1 MRVSRYLAFAVVGN
15 LLVGVGAGQAATR
28 WIPVTAAS
36 RIGFEVS
43 QAGATVKGEFRR
55 FDSDIAFDPN
65 DLSSSKVRVEVD
77 VASVSTG
84 AEDRDRELPK
94 PDWFDLAR
102 FPRAVFEAETFE
114 RNENGFIAR
123 GTLSLRDVK
132 QPVSLPFTLDIN
144 GETARMDAKLDL
156 DRTTFGVGQGMWA
169 ASDMVGKTVS
179 LTIHL
184 EAKRN

>member
-1 MRVSRYLAFAVVGN
+1 MRASCFLVFAVVGN
-15 LLVGVGAGQAATR
+15 LLGAASAGEAATR
-28 WIPVTAAS
+28 WTPVPAAS

-43 QAGATVKGEFRR
+43 QAGAAVKGEFRR
-55 FDSDIAFDPN
+55 FDSEIAFDPN

-77 VASVSTG
+77 VASISTG

-94 PDWFDLAR
+94 SDWFDIAR
-102 FPRAVFEAETFE
+102 FPRAVFEAATFE
-114 RNENGFIAR
+114 QTEKGFVAR

-132 QPVSLPFTLDIN
+132 QPVSLPFTLEIA

-169 ASDMVGKTVS
+169 ASDMVGKKVT
-179 LTIHL
+179 LTIHV

>member
-1 MRVSRYLAFAVVGN
+1 MSVLRHVAVAVVGN

-36 RIGFEVS
+36 RIEFEVS

-55 FDSDIAFDPN
+55 FSSDIAFDPN
-65 DLSSSKVRVEVD
+65 DLPSSKVRVEVD
-77 VASVSTG
+77 AASVSTG

-94 PDWFDLAR
+94 SDWFDIAR

-114 RNENGFIAR
+114 RTEKGFMAR

-132 QPVSLPFTLDIN
+132 QPVALPFTLDIN
-144 GETARMDAKLDL
+144 GEIARMDAKLDL
-156 DRTTFGVGQGMWA
+156 DRTTFGIGQGMWT

>member
-1 MRVSRYLAFAVVGN
+1 MKVSRHIAIAVTAN
-15 LLVGVGAGQAATR
+15 LLVGASAGQAATR
-28 WIPVTAAS
+28 WMPVTAAS
-36 RIGFEVS
+36 RIEFAVS

-55 FDSDIAFDPN
+55 FSSDIAFDPN

-84 AEDRDRELPK
+84 AEDRDGELPK
-94 PDWFDLAR
+94 SDWFDIAR

-114 RNENGFIAR
+114 RTEKGFIAS

-132 QPVSLPFTLDIN
+132 QPVALPFTLDIDGN
-144 GETARMDAKLDL
+144 TARMDGKLDL

-169 ASDMVGKTVS
+169 VSDIVGKTVS

-184 EAKRN
+184 EATRN